1 MFEEAHE
8 FHLSL
13 ISLASNFAEM
23 LLAYFSTVLDKDCPP
38 KVLYERITEKFVAE
52 AVVVFSE
59 DACKQIS
66 CLCKL
71 CLLLVLFS

>member
-23 LLAYFSTVLDKDCPP
+23 LLAYFSTIVDKDCAPE
-38 KVLYERITEKFVAE
+38 VLGERVTEKFVAE
-52 AVVVFSE
+52 AIIVFSE
-59 DACKQIS
+59 NA
-66 CLCKL
+66 
-71 CLLLVLFS
+71 